1 MRTPHSTVAL
11 ALVTLLVPAGL
22 LAQPPAPAGRV
33 TNQLMVFI
41 RGVPVGSEDVTVTRT
56 AEGTTITGSAR
67 LGTPIS
73 VTVRKAE
80 IRYGP
85 DGRAL
90 GCNIEGAFRERLVVV
105 VANISG
111 TAAAWSLTEGTSS
124 RQKTE
129 TIDPEAV
136 ILPPIF
142 FGSYEV
148 FAWRLRTMKPGDTMK
163 VLVPGQG
170 QLPVRV
176 LSASDQKIQTLD
188 GVIDARRSMIS
199 IDDPAK
205 PAEVEIWADQGGRL
219 IRFSVPS
226 QAVEVLRSDVASVAA
241 REVKVSRPNDESVH
255 VPANGFTLAATVSK
269 PAAAAGSATAAAKPG
284 RLPAVVLVGGT
295 GQTDREET
303 VGGVPVLGQL
313 SSALADAGFL
323 VIRYDRRGI
332 GQSGGRAE
340 TVTLADF
347 AEDVRAVVK
356 YVRKRKDVDSKRVA
370 VAGYGEGGMV
380 ALLAA
385 QGHDDIKAVVL
396 AAAAGVPGAEMILD
410 QQRRALARL
419 QLTEA
424 DRQARIELQ
433 RRIQGAV
440 LTGSGW
446 EGIPPDLRNRAETP
460 LFASRLAFD
469 PAKVVPKTRQP
480 MLILQGALDKQMD
493 PSNAE
498 QLAALAR
505 ARKRPAGD
513 AVKLVVL
520 PGLNH
525 LLVPATT
532 GEVDEYETLPDKTI
546 GRAAVETIASW
557 LQEVMPVKK

>member
-11 ALVTLLVPAGL
+11 ALLTLLIPAVL
-22 LAQPPAPAGRV
+22 LAQPPAPAGPV

-56 AEGTTITGSAR
+56 AEGTTITGTAR

-90 GCNIEGAFRERLVVV
+90 GCNIEGAFKDRLVVV
-105 VANISG
+105 VANITG

-124 RQKTE
+124 RQKTD
-129 TIDPEAV
+129 TIDPDAA

-176 LSASDQKIQTLD
+176 LSASDQRIQTLD
-188 GVIDARRSMIS
+188 GIIDARRSMIS

-226 QAVEVLRSDVASVAA
+226 QAVEVLRSDVATVAA

-269 PAAAAGSATAAAKPG
+269 PAGASASKQAGAKPV
-284 RLPAVVLVGGT
+284 RLPAIVLVGGT

-356 YVRKRKDVDSKRVA
+356 YVRKRKDVDSGRVA
-370 VAGYGEGGMV
+370 VAGHGEGGMV
-380 ALLAA
+380 TLLAA

-396 AAAAGVPGAEMILD
+396 AAAPGVTGAEMVLE

-433 RRIQGAV
+433 RRIQMAV
-440 LTGSGW
+440 LTQSGW
-446 EGIPPDLRNRAETP
+446 EGIPAELRNRAETP
-460 LFASRLAFD
+460 LFESRLAFD
-469 PAKVVPKTRQP
+469 PAKVIPKTRQP
-480 MLILQGALDKQMD
+480 MLILHGALDKQMD
-493 PSNAE
+493 AANAE
-498 QLAALAR
+498 NLAALAR
-505 ARKRPAGD
+505 VRKRPAGE
-513 AVKLVVL
+513 AVKLVVV

-546 GRAAVETIASW
+546 GRAAVEAIASW
-557 LQEVMPVKK
+557 LQEVMPAKK